1 MDDDAAAPS
10 PISSAAV
17 NVVKALEDEEER
29 ERWMLTWS
37 CGRGWCYNG
46 YKQQQQ
52 QSLTDEDDDD
62 GDDAQSVQRVCCHH
76 RGRECPVPQKFFFS
90 LEDDQFVPEECE

>member
-52 QSLTDEDDDD
+52 QSRGSAATTE
-62 GDDAQSVQRVCCHH
+62 GESVQYH
-76 RGRECPVPQKFFFS
+76 RSSSFLWRMTS
-90 LEDDQFVPEECE
+90 LSLKNM